1 MALTSELAFR
11 SIKILDIGYI
21 TILYFSVAFVL
32 AIVFDKYY
40 GAFDNEAEQHKSFFR
55 KIIEIIGMVWII
67 GVACYIVRNVVER
80 IPSPFHGLYGF
91 DHLRL
96 RELKQADV
104 FVFIFLYFQFYLND
118 KLKALYDSIMK
129 KRPASVKSADV
140 HI

>member
-1 MALTSELAFR
+1 MALTSELMFR

-21 TILYFSVAFVL
+21 SILYFSVAFVL
-32 AIVFDKYY
+32 AILFDKYY
-40 GAFDNEAEQHKSFFR
+40 GTFDSEAEQAKSFFR
-55 KIIEIIGMVWII
+55 KIMEIVGMIWLI
-67 GVACYIVRNVVER
+67 GVTCYIVRNVVER
-80 IPSPFHGLYGF
+80 IPSPFQGLYGF

-129 KRPASVKSADV
+129 KQSRKT
-140 HI
+140 